1 MSSSFTKFHP
11 IFGFLGLLASVL
23 VCPGVHPM
31 ESIVPERDLTPRN
44 FNPHPY
50 VSAAMGTAILS
61 NFDHPYAAV
70 ASKRSG
76 HVRNRSKTRDSDR
89 VASITS
95 LANFARDFLG
105 LINGKK
111 RQPVISDYPY
121 NGAFKFPLEI
131 NERHA
136 AESVGGYGI
145 IGSAVQ
151 GNQNGGEI
159 GVEKLAIGYY
169 RDEDGDGTRRKL
181 PTVKDAGLF
190 LQGKLLFEEKL
201 NFASVQQSPFNEES
215 AALRDTNDN
224 LSRGLYVTSDE
235 EDHFQPGAPRASSD
249 TSDVSDLRL
258 VSLTRYDVVNPT
270 CCSGSRQVSL
280 TGYLGHEGWSVDQLQ
295 PLYGINT
302 HPRPDYF
309 LTSDPDYRHHS
320 HRFDE
325 NQLFLTAV
333 PSPRYSSYFPFHTPS
348 RGNNRVM

>member
-1 MSSSFTKFHP
+1 MSRSLMKFHP

-23 VCPGVHPM
+23 VCPGVHPL
-31 ESIVPERDLTPRN
+31 ESIVPERGLTPRN

-50 VSAAMGTAILS
+50 VSAAMGTTILS

-70 ASKRSG
+70 ASKRSR
-76 HVRNRSKTRDSDR
+76 HVQNRSKTRDSDR

-105 LINGKK
+105 LINGEK
-111 RQPVISDYPY
+111 RQPVTSNDPY
-121 NGAFKFPLEI
+121 NGAFEFPLEI
-131 NERHA
+131 NERHV
-136 AESVGGYGI
+136 AENVGGYGI

-151 GNQNGGEI
+151 GNQKGGEI

-201 NFASVQQSPFNEES
+201 NFASVQQSSFNVES

-224 LSRGLYVTSDE
+224 LSQGLYVTSDE
-235 EDHFQPGAPRASSD
+235 EDHFQPGAPQVPSD

-258 VSLTRYDVVNPT
+258 VSLTRYDVVSPT
-270 CCSGSRQVSL
+270 CCSGSHQVSL
-280 TGYLGHEGWSVDQLQ
+280 TGYLGHRGWSDDQLQ

-302 HPRPDYF
+302 HARPDYF
-309 LTSDPDYRHHS
+309 LTTDPDYRHHS
-320 HRFDE
+320 HRSDE
-325 NQLFLTAV
+325 NQRFLPAD
-333 PSPRYSSYFPFHTPS
+333 PSPRYSSYFSFHTPS
-348 RGNNRVM
+348 RVNN